1 MLLLV
6 SSFTIFSSHYFLSFY
21 FVFEKRFT
29 SYTFFN
35 VSQTM
40 TNLKVFVILRNVLIG
55 LHETGGDYLEQTIT
69 NRYLIFCRKN
79 MTNR

>member
-1 MLLLV
+1 MY
-6 SSFTIFSSHYFLSFY
+6 IFVNYGEIYDLIWFDY

-29 SYTFFN
+29 NYTFFN

-55 LHETGGDYLEQTIT
+55 LHETRRDYLEQKIT
-69 NRYLIFCRKN
+69 NRYLIFVEKT